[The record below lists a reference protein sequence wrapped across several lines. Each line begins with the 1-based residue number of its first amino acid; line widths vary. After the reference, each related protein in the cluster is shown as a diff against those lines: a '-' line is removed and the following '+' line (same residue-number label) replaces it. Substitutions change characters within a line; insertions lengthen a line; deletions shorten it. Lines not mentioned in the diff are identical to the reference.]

1 LSTQS
6 IRLEAP
12 LRAKWIISGR
22 EDLTWFIG
30 SSLVSYAVLALMA
43 AGFPLTPLYLIWLV
57 GIDGP
62 HVLAT
67 VTRTYF
73 DVQERRRLGGLLWI
87 VIPAMMMGPI
97 MVAGKAD
104 TLFYVIANGWLHY
117 HIAKQHFG
125 FVMLYKH
132 KAGDRDRFDFVLD
145 RWFLLSSLML
155 PYARFM
161 LYNFTRMPNL
171 DRVLLPAYALLAA
184 VFLARQVQKWR
195 AGAVLNAPKLMLLAV
210 VVPLQWLAFQQAGY
224 SDGLLRAGVALGLF
238 HSFQYHRLMWFHNQ
252 NRYTGAGEYGLAGTL
267 ARKFV
272 YYFGA
277 AALLNLALEVLPPRL
292 MPNAYLSAA
301 LWGIPFTHYILDSKI
316 WRVRGNK
323 ELAAALKL

>member
-1 LSTQS
+1 
-6 IRLEAP
+6 
-12 LRAKWIISGR
+12 
-22 EDLTWFIG
+22 
-30 SSLVSYAVLALMA
+30 
-43 AGFPLTPLYLIWLV
+43 
-57 GIDGP
+57 
-62 HVLAT
+62 
-67 VTRTYF
+67 
-73 DVQERRRLGGLLWI
+73 
-87 VIPAMMMGPI
+87 MGPI